1 MYYIVCA
8 IAGQR
13 VGKGMFSI
21 LRSLASL
28 FALFIFTS
36 LVAKEPIALSEAIP
50 KDSLRQGHFW
60 TPDEANLEMKGFA
73 KTWDD
78 RASWEGRASSIRE
91 EILKGLHW
99 DRMPKVEGDFRPII
113 HSRKEMDGYVVENI
127 AIQSFPG
134 FYSTGNLYLPAEP
147 KKRNPAI
154 LNPHGHASDKR
165 VKEDVQ
171 KRCAVFARMGAIA
184 FTYDM
189 VGYAESTQVNHKMPI
204 AALLQ
209 AWNSTRVLEYLL
221 SRPDV
226 DSERIGMTGGSGGGT
241 QTFVLT
247 AIDDRITVSAPVVQ
261 VSAHFF
267 GGCVCESGMA
277 VHESDSHGTNNVEFA
292 AMAAPRP
299 LMIVS
304 DGADWTRNSP
314 RIEYPYIQSVYAL
327 FDAEHKAEHV
337 HLHGEGHDYGYSKR
351 SAVYPF
357 FAFHLGLSY
366 KRIPYDNGF
375 DESFVTVLPQEE
387 LYVFDEAHPRPSDA
401 LIGDEAVMEYL
412 GFSDDR

>member
-1 MYYIVCA
+1 
-8 IAGQR
+8 
-13 VGKGMFSI
+13 MFSF
-21 LRSLASL
+21 LRSSVSLFSLFVLASL
-28 FALFIFTS
+28 M
-36 LVAKEPIALSEAIP
+36 AKDVIVLSEAIP
-50 KDSLRQGHFW
+50 ESSLRQGHFW

-73 KTWDD
+73 RTWND
-78 RASWEGRASSIRE
+78 RASWEQRTRVIRE
-91 EILKGLHW
+91 GILHGLHW
-99 DRMPKVEGDFRPII
+99 DRMPKIKGGFRPII

-127 AIQSFPG
+127 AIRSFPG
-134 FYSTGNLYLPAEP
+134 FYVTGNLYSPANP
-147 KKRNPAI
+147 KAKNPAI
-154 LNPHGHASDKR
+154 LNPHGHATDKR

-171 KRCAVFARMGAIA
+171 KRCAAFARMGAIA
-184 FTYDM
+184 FAYDM

-226 DSERIGMTGGSGGGT
+226 DPEMIGMTGGSGGGT
-241 QTFVLT
+241 QTFVLA
-247 AIDDRITVSAPVVQ
+247 AIDDRIAVSAPVVQ

-267 GGCVCESGMA
+267 GGCVCESGMPI
-277 VHESDSHGTNNVEFA
+277 HQSESYGTNNVEFA

-366 KRIPYDNGF
+366 KKLPYDNGF
-375 DESFVTVLPQEE
+375 DESFVTVLPAEE
-387 LYVFDEAHPRPSDA
+387 LYVFDEEHQRPSDA

-412 GFSDDR
+412 GFSED

>member
-1 MYYIVCA
+1 
-8 IAGQR
+8 
-13 VGKGMFSI
+13 MFSF
-21 LRSLASL
+21 LRSSVCLVSLFVLASL
-28 FALFIFTS
+28 M
-36 LVAKEPIALSEAIP
+36 AKDAIVLSVAIP
-50 KDSLRQGHFW
+50 ESSLRQGHFW

-73 KTWDD
+73 RTWND
-78 RASWEGRASSIRE
+78 RASWEQRTRVIRE
-91 EILKGLHW
+91 GILHGLHW
-99 DRMPKVEGDFRPII
+99 DRMPKIKGGFRPII

-127 AIQSFPG
+127 AIRSFPG
-134 FYSTGNLYLPAEP
+134 FYVTGNLYSPANP
-147 KKRNPAI
+147 KAKNPAI
-154 LNPHGHASDKR
+154 LNPHGHATDKR

-171 KRCAVFARMGAIA
+171 KRCAAFARMGAIA
-184 FTYDM
+184 FAYDM

-226 DSERIGMTGGSGGGT
+226 DPEMIGMTGGSGGGT
-241 QTFVLT
+241 QTFVLA
-247 AIDDRITVSAPVVQ
+247 AIDERIAVSAPVVQ

-267 GGCVCESGMA
+267 GGCVCESGMPI
-277 VHESDSHGTNNVEFA
+277 HQSESYGTNNVEFA

-366 KRIPYDNGF
+366 KKLPYDNGF
-375 DESFVTVLPQEE
+375 DESFVTVLPAEE
-387 LYVFDEAHPRPSDA
+387 LYVFDEEHQRPSDA

-412 GFSDDR
+412 GFSED